1 MNIVLYESG
10 ESRLALASAPK
21 TASLQAMLAE
31 ERAALGPGEHK
42 ILRAAQLEAAQRT
55 RAARALVC

>member
-31 ERAALGPGEHK
+31 ERAASGS
-42 ILRAAQLEAAQRT
+42 
-55 RAARALVC
+55 C